1 MQPTTPSDVENGGGW
16 CGVMTGLHQ
25 FRVFAE
31 ACVQMARDA
40 PNADHRS
47 RLLDMAEAW
56 RRLAEE
62 AERFEQ
68 LVRDVD
74 ATFEAPSLQEFRPYR
89 RSH

>member
-1 MQPTTPSDVENGGGW
+1 M
-16 CGVMTGLHQ
+16 
-25 FRVFAE
+25 
-31 ACVQMARDA
+31 QMAKDA
-40 PNADHRS
+40 PNAGHRS

-74 ATFEAPSLQEFRPYR
+74 QTFDAPSLQEFRPHR
-89 RSH
+89 RTH

>member
-1 MQPTTPSDVENGGGW
+1 
-16 CGVMTGLHQ
+16 
-25 FRVFAE
+25 
-31 ACVQMARDA
+31 MARDA
-40 PNADHRS
+40 PNSDYRA

-74 ATFEAPSLQEFRPYR
+74 ATFEAPTLQEFRPRR